1 MDLEREVLDHEAR
14 RCDAMVAADLS
25 TLDRLLSDG
34 LSWTHASAHLDD
46 KAGFLAKLAD
56 GSLRYL
62 EIRRSDERVR
72 LHDAAAVVTGV
83 ADMRAAIN
91 GQERQ
96 LRNRYTNVWTKS
108 GNGWQMIAWQS
119 TAAP

>member
-1 MDLEREVLDHEAR
+1 MDPEREVLDHEAS
-14 RCDAMVAADLS
+14 RCDAMVAADLGA
-25 TLDRLLSDG
+25 LDRLLSDG

-46 KAGFLAKLAD
+46 KAGFLAKVGN

-62 EIRRSDERVR
+62 EITRSDERVR

-83 ADMRAAIN
+83 ADIRAAIN

-96 LRNRYTNVWTKS
+96 LRNRYTNVWARS
-108 GNGWQMIAWQS
+108 GSGWQMIAWQS
-119 TAAP
+119 TGAP